1 MRHHDAAFRRLC
13 GRPHL
18 NSAGGRHGGEEKA
31 SVAVSE
37 DAWPQIH
44 AARRVVERIVETGE
58 TVYGI
63 NTGFGAL
70 VHERISSDDLAQ
82 LQVNL
87 IRSHA
92 TAIGELMSVE
102 AVRAM
107 MVIRL
112 NSLCKGI
119 LEFILIA
126 FISWCCTSTTAFT
139 LLSLVLG
146 ALVQAVISLRSPTLH

>member
-1 MRHHDAAFRRLC
+1 MTPPSVVYVD
-13 GRPHL
+13 GRTLTPQEV
-18 NSAGGRHGGEEKA
+18 AMVAKEKA

-70 VHERISSDDLAQ
+70 VNERISSDDLAQ

-92 TAIGELMSVE
+92 TAIGELMRVGRWSFVSIHS
-102 AVRAM
+102 AR
-107 MVIRL
+107 
-112 NSLCKGI
+112 GI
-119 LEFILIA
+119 LESILIA

-139 LLSLVLG
+139 LLSLVSE
-146 ALVQAVISLRSPTLH
+146 ALVQAVTLPPSPTLH